1 VRALILAAVCLPLGT
16 PALACSVGGAT
27 QGGLGLN
34 GSGDVLSSENTLGGG
49 LSSVLTV
56 SNGLFD
62 PAYTVL
68 VSAPALE
75 PPPGYHGAPTV
86 LVGYTAVGVGVA
98 KTQAMTAA
106 ATSFDAPAAAVA
118 VVLTLQSRIL
128 SPGGF
133 AAGTYKSKVTVTC
146 VPQ

>member
-1 VRALILAAVCLPLGT
+1 MRALIFALAWLVPAA
-16 PALACSVGGAT
+16 PALACTVGGAT

-34 GSGDVLSSENTLGGG
+34 GKGDVLSSENALSGG
-49 LSSVLTV
+49 LTSVLTV
-56 SNGLFD
+56 SNVLLD
-62 PAYTVL
+62 PYTVF

-98 KTQAMTAA
+98 RTQPMTAA

-118 VVLTLQSRIL
+118 VVLTIQSRVV

-133 AAGTYKSKVTVTC
+133 AAGSYVSRVTVTC
-146 VPQ
+146 APQ